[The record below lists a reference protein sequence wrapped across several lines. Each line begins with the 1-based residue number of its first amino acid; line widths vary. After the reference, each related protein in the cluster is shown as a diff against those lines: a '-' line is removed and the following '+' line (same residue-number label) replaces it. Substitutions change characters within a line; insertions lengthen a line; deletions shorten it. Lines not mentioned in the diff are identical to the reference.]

1 MIFDFA
7 LQFLGR
13 VWIWLISLF
22 PVGGYPDSFYSA
34 MDTLG
39 GVLNS
44 LDSFIPVNTLFVC
57 LLVVVGALGVVF
69 STKIAFRVV
78 RLIKR

>member
-7 LQFLGR
+7 LQFVGR
-13 VWIWLISLF
+13 VWLWILSAF
-22 PVGGYPDSFYSA
+22 PVGSYPDSFYSA
-34 MDTLG
+34 MDSVG

-44 LDSFIPVNTLFVC
+44 LDSFIPISTLFVC
-57 LLVVVGALGVVF
+57 LTVIVGALIVVF
-69 STKIAFRVV
+69 GSKLVFRAV